1 MTLADRLALRLRRA
15 PVVVLQT
22 EAAECGL
29 ACLAMVAAA
38 HGDATDLPRLRQRF
52 GISLKG
58 ATLAQLMHTARAM
71 RLTARA
77 VKLELPA
84 LGQLRLPCVL
94 HWHFNHFVVLQAV
107 GPGGGATLLDPA
119 VGLREVSAA
128 ELSAGFTGVALE
140 LWPAPDFEP
149 RPAPPRLRLRQ
160 LLGPVRG
167 LRRALG
173 QLLLLS
179 LALEVFTLASPFL
192 MQAVLDHV
200 IPSQDTDLLTL
211 LAIGFG
217 LLLLMQQATTAAR
230 AWVLMA
236 TGSTL
241 NLQWR
246 AGVFSHLLRLPPT
259 YFERRHLGDVVSRFG
274 AVDTIQRTLTTSFVG
289 ALLDG
294 LVTVLTLAMML
305 LYSPALAAV
314 CVGASLLYL
323 LTRWA
328 WYRPLR
334 RATEAELV
342 HAARQHTHFLET
354 VRGVKAIQRSGRHD
368 ERCAAW
374 LTLLV
379 EQINAGL
386 HTQKLQLLYQQV
398 HGLLAGLEQLVIVC
412 WGTRMVLD
420 GPFTVG
426 ALMAFLAYKTQ
437 FTGRVSALIDKVFEY
452 AMLRLQG
459 ERLADIVLTP
469 PQAPPSAVPDAAAA
483 GWADRAAPPA
493 AASVEWRGVRLRF
506 AEHEPEVLSGVDLRV
521 GAGESVAIVGPSGS
535 GKTTLVNLL
544 LGTLEPTAGVVLVDG
559 RPLGELGLDTLR
571 ARTAAVMQDDVLFAG
586 SLSDNIAFLD
596 PQPDAAWVEHC
607 ARLAGVHDE
616 IQAMPMRYDTL
627 VGDMGSVLSGGQ
639 RQRVLL
645 ARALYRRP
653 DILVLDEATSHLDV
667 AKEREVNAAV
677 RALPLTRIVVA
688 HRPETIASADRV
700 VVLQRGRIVAE
711 HPTPRPE
718 PADAQDAG
726 GDAARSRSS
735 SSSVSMNCGGENQ

>member
-1 MTLADRLALRLRRA
+1 MRLADRLALGLRRP

-38 HGDATDLPRLRQRF
+38 HGDAADMAALRRRF
-52 GISLKG
+52 GLSLKG
-58 ATLAQLMHTARAM
+58 ATLAQLMRIAEAM
-71 RLTARA
+71 RLATRA

-94 HWHFNHFVVLQAV
+94 HWNFNHFVVLQAV
-107 GPGGGATLLDPA
+107 APDGGATLLDPA
-119 VGLREVSAA
+119 TGLRAVSAR
-128 ELSAGFTGVALE
+128 ELSDGFTGVALE
-140 LWPAPDFEP
+140 LWPQPDFVP
-149 RPAPPRLRLRQ
+149 RPPPPRLRLRQ

-167 LRRALG
+167 LRRALA

-200 IPSQDTDLLTL
+200 IPTQDTDLLTL

-217 LLLLMQQATTAAR
+217 ALLLMQQATTAAR

-236 TGSTL
+236 AGSTL

-246 AGVFSHLLRLPPT
+246 AGVFSHLLRLPPV

-274 AVDTIQRTLTTSFVG
+274 AIDAIQRTLTTSFVG

-294 LVTVLTLAMML
+294 LMTVLTLGMML
-305 LYSPALAAV
+305 LYSPALAGV
-314 CVGASLLYL
+314 CAGAALAYL
-323 LTRWA
+323 AIRWA

-342 HAARQHTHFLET
+342 HAARQQTHFLET
-354 VRGVKAIQRSGRHD
+354 VRGVKAIQRFGRHE
-368 ERCAAW
+368 ERRAAW
-374 LTLLV
+374 LALLV

-386 HTQKLQLLYQQV
+386 HSQKLQLLYQQLQ
-398 HGLLAGLEQLVIVC
+398 GLLAGVEQLAIVW

-426 ALMAFLAYKTQ
+426 ALMAFLAYKAQ
-437 FTGRVSALIDKVFEY
+437 FAGRAAALIDKGFEY

-469 PQAPPSAVPDAAAA
+469 AQDAPASPTP
-483 GWADRAAPPA
+483 AAPGA

-506 AEHEPEVLSGVDLRV
+506 AEHEPEVLAGVDLRV

-544 LGTLEPTAGVVLVDG
+544 LGALEPTAGEILVDG
-559 RPLGELGLDTLR
+559 RPLGELGLDALR

-596 PQPDAAWVEHC
+596 PQPDAAWIEGC

-653 DILVLDEATSHLDV
+653 GILVLDEATSHLDV

-677 RALPLTRIVVA
+677 RSLPLTRIVVA

-700 VVLQRGRIVAE
+700 VVLQGGRIVADG
-711 HPTPRPE
+711 PAPAPDRAAVRAPAATPRADDRR
-718 PADAQDAG
+718 PAA
-726 GDAARSRSS
+726 SR
-735 SSSVSMNCGGENQ
+735 